1 MKLTDIDLQGLGE
14 FTDRKCGFR
23 VKRYHLDEPWSYIYV
38 TDKLLLKVDQ
48 RGPDCAQFTP
58 PGGSVLFRRER
69 FQAHPSVLVWI
80 NTGEGRAFT
89 CFGGPTVGFDAFAEP
104 DGFESE
110 YGIESAVYRVREDS
124 ISCETELFVAPDEAA
139 MVMNCTVTNSDSR
152 ERVVDLLPVARPHMA
167 AASLA
172 PWDVPALYQTVEY
185 VEGKHPTFTIELRS
199 PAGIAQKRQYGFV
212 LANIDSPDGAGTSC
226 ARFVG
231 RGSFEN
237 PEALAS
243 GLRGME
249 PTPTVGVQGV
259 AAISKRLALAPGESH
274 EFTMVIGSADVDCQG
289 IPPTC
294 DQLDRFRR
302 YFDAGT
308 REQAKSEFVGS
319 IEDMLGKRSVCAPDE
334 AFGRYVNEF
343 LPLQLEWV
351 RALDRGWP
359 TGMRGTRDCAQD
371 TTALI
376 PLDPAACRR
385 TLLDIF
391 AVQRSDGWF
400 PRQFSVQGPTGT
412 HDLRDY
418 VDGGV
423 WVWELLFDYLCHT
436 KDIELLDA
444 KTGYLDSDEEE
455 SVLDHAIRLI
465 RYYLDEANVGEHGLC
480 LIREGDWN
488 DSVNRAGLE
497 GRGESVMVSC
507 QVVLMLRQ
515 AAYLSEHSVCDFDVS
530 ELAERSERLSTAIL
544 AHALN
549 SEGYLN
555 GVFNDDRKWIF
566 SPADPDGRRRVNIP
580 VNAFGIISGVL
591 TGENRD
597 SVIEILA
604 GMRRQD
610 GWPLFYPGIGN
621 PPIAKLGRLGQG
633 DLLPG
638 LGENGTPY
646 NHGCHGFL
654 GRAAAHAGR
663 SDLLIEILRY
673 MLPYDQSCHPIE
685 RSKTAPYAVVN
696 HWKTLAGL
704 EGHGGDPFL
713 SGSISTA
720 LRNVYGGLFG
730 IRPLLDGLALDPCL
744 PTDWREASVEC
755 SYLGAEL
762 HIDYRRADGEKMR
775 VTVDGREVGSRS
787 MDWLGEKELV
797 VVPDST
803 FEAGRCYAI
812 TCGLPYST
820 TYA

>member
-1 MKLTDIDLQGLGE
+1 MKLTDIDLHGLGE
-14 FTDRKCGFR
+14 FTDRKCGFAVR
-23 VKRYHLDEPWSYIYV
+23 KYHLDEPWSYIYV

-48 RGPDCAQFTP
+48 RGPDYAQFTP

-69 FQAHPSVLVWI
+69 FQANPSVLVWVK
-80 NTGEGRAFT
+80 TGEGKAFT

-104 DGFESE
+104 DGFECA
-110 YGIESAVYRVREDS
+110 YDPASATYHVSRDS
-124 ISCETELFVAPDEAA
+124 IASETEVFVLPDEAA
-139 MVMNCTVTNSDSR
+139 VVLTCKITNTDASDR
-152 ERVVDLLPVARPHMA
+152 EVELLPVVRPHLA

-185 VEGKHPTFTIELRS
+185 VGNEAQLFTIELRS
-199 PAGIAQKRQYGFV
+199 PAGIAEKRQYGFV
-212 LANIDSPDGAGTSC
+212 LADIDSPDGAETSC
-226 ARFVG
+226 SRFVG

-237 PEALAS
+237 PEALAI
-243 GLRGME
+243 GLRDME
-249 PTPTVGVQGV
+249 PRPTVSVQGV
-259 AAISKRLALAPGESH
+259 AAVSKKLTLAPGESY
-274 EFTMVIGSADVDCQG
+274 EFTMVIGSADVDCQS
-289 IPPTC
+289 IPPTL
-294 DQLDRFRR
+294 DQLGRFRR
-302 YFDAGT
+302 YFDASA
-308 REQAKSEFVGS
+308 REQAKRKFAGS
-319 IEDMLGKRSVCAPDE
+319 IENMLAKRSVCAPDE
-334 AFGRYVNEF
+334 AFGRYINEF
-343 LPLQLEWV
+343 LPLQLGWV

-376 PLDPAACRR
+376 PLDPAACRK

-412 HDLRDY
+412 HDLRNY

-436 KDIELLDA
+436 KDTELLGA
-444 KTGYLDSDEEE
+444 EAGYLDSTLRD
-455 SVLDHAIRLI
+455 SVLAHARRLI
-465 RYYLDEANVGEHGLC
+465 GYYLNNENIGEHGLC

-515 AAYLSEHSVCDFDVS
+515 AAYLF
-530 ELAERSERLSTAIL
+530 ERLDGSDQESEFRAEADRLSSAIL

-549 SEGYLN
+549 SEGYLS
-555 GVFNDDRKWIF
+555 GVFNDDGKWIF
-566 SPADPDGRRRVNIP
+566 SPCDPDGKRRVNVP

-591 TGENRD
+591 AGENRD
-597 SVIEILA
+597 RVIEILA
-604 GMRRQD
+604 GMKRQD
-610 GWPLFYPGIGN
+610 GWPLFYPGIGD
-621 PPIAKLGRLGQG
+621 PPIAKLGRIGQG

-654 GRAAAHAGR
+654 GRAAAHARRG
-663 SDLLIEILRY
+663 DLLIEVLRC
-673 MLPYDQSCHPIE
+673 MLPYDQDAHPIE

-696 HWKTLAGL
+696 HWKTLPSL

-720 LRNVYGGLFG
+720 LRNVYGGVFG
-730 IRPLLDGLALDPCL
+730 IRPLLDGLAIDPCL
-744 PTDWREASVEC
+744 PTEWREASVEC
-755 SYLGAEL
+755 SYLGSEL
-762 HIDYRRADGEKMR
+762 HIDYRRTDVEKMR
-775 VTVDGREVGSRS
+775 VTIDGEEITSTGE
-787 MDWLGEKELV
+787 DWLGEKELIV
-797 VVPDST
+797 IPDAA
-803 FEAGRCYAI
+803 FAGSKSRTI
-812 TCGLPYST
+812 TCELPYST
-820 TYA
+820 T